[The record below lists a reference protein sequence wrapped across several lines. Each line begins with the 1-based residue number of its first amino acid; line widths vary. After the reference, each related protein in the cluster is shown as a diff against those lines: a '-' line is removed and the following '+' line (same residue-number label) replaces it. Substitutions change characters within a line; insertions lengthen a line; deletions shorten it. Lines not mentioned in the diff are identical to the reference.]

1 MISRAFAVF
10 IPVLFYIC
18 FFIAMFVL
26 IVSSQKRRKRLMQS
40 SDGHFVKPEENLT
53 CEANDNHHH
62 KASTEFGERYIV
74 HNEPSLGYVTL
85 NGVLRKIEDCKDL

>member
-1 MISRAFAVF
+1 MISRVVAVI
-10 IPVLFYIC
+10 IPIFFYIV
-18 FFIAMFVL
+18 FFITIISL
-26 IVSSQKRRKRLMQS
+26 ISSAQKKRKRLMRS

-53 CEANDNHHH
+53 CEANDNHRHP
-62 KASTEFGERYIV
+62 KSNEFGERYIV

>member
-1 MISRAFAVF
+1 MISRILSIA
-10 IPVLFYIC
+10 IPVFFYIV
-18 FFIAMFVL
+18 FFFAIFSVIM
-26 IVSSQKRRKRLMQS
+26 SSLKKKSKMMKS
-40 SDGHFVKPEENLT
+40 SDGHYVRPEENLT

-62 KASTEFGERYIV
+62 PKTTEFGERYIV